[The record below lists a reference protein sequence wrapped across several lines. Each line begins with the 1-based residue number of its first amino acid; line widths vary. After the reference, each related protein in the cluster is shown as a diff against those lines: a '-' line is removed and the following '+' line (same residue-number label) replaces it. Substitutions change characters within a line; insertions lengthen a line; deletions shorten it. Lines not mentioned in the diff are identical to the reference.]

1 MSPVRFLP
9 IAAAIALGACASGDY
24 ARYAEEPGFQNG
36 YGDGCVTATEFDK
49 SFSTKRERDDF
60 AFERDK
66 AYAAGWRQG
75 YLQCGGN
82 ERQPNDGGRVLG
94 EDNESLR

>member
-1 MSPVRFLP
+1 MRVGTPRVATPHAPSNIGEPARVRTRWVTLW
-9 IAAAIALGACASGDY
+9 IQ
-24 ARYAEEPGFQNG
+24 RRH
-36 YGDGCVTATEFDK
+36 DGCVTATEADK

>member
-1 MSPVRFLP
+1 MSIARFVPFGLLF
-9 IAAAIALGACASGDY
+9 ALGACAGDY
-24 ARYAEEPGFQNG
+24 ARYADAPGYQAG
-36 YGDGCVTATEFDK
+36 YGDGCVTATEADK
-49 SFSTKRERDDF
+49 SFSTKRQRDDDAF
-60 AFERDK
+60 ASDK

-94 EDNESLR
+94 EENERY